1 MKYYILLLFVCVSL
15 TANAQLFST
24 RNGFIG
30 FYSETPFENIVAE
43 NNQVYAIMDVSK
55 KTIAFSMLMK
65 SFVFQKELM
74 QVHFNE
80 DYIESDKFPKAN
92 FTGSF
97 TETIDPSKNG
107 NFIVHVSGTMTM
119 HGIAKP
125 FTATASLVINNNT
138 IDGTSN
144 FTINPADFNIK
155 IPSLV
160 RKKIAQL
167 IDVKIKVS
175 LHP

>member
-1 MKYYILLLFVCVSL
+1 MSL

-24 RNGFIG
+24 RNGFVG

-43 NNQVYAIMDVSK
+43 NNQVYAILDISK

-97 TETIDPSKNG
+97 TEIIDPLKNG
-107 NFIVHVSGTMTM
+107 TIILHITGSMMM
-119 HGIAKP
+119 HGITKP
-125 FTATASLVINNNT
+125 FSTNATLIIKNNT
-138 IDGTSN
+138 LDGKSN
-144 FTINPADFNIK
+144 FKINPSDFNIE

-160 RKKIAQL
+160 RKKIAQQ

>member
-24 RNGFIG
+24 RNGFVG

-43 NNQVYAIMDVSK
+43 NNQVYAILDISK

-97 TETIDPSKNG
+97 TEIIDPLKNG
-107 NFIVHVSGTMTM
+107 TIILHITGSMMM
-119 HGIAKP
+119 HGITKP
-125 FTATASLVINNNT
+125 ISTNATLIIKNNT
-138 IDGTSN
+138 LDGTSN
-144 FTINPADFNIK
+144 FKINPSDFNIE

-160 RKKIAQL
+160 RKKIAQQ
-167 IDVKIKVS
+167 IDVHVKVS

>member
-1 MKYYILLLFVCVSL
+1 MSL

-24 RNGFIG
+24 RNGFVG

-43 NNQVYAIMDVSK
+43 NNQVYAIMDITK

-80 DYIESDKFPKAN
+80 DYIESDKFPKAS

-107 NFIVHVSGTMTM
+107 NVIVHVSGTMTM

-125 FTATASLVINNNT
+125 FTATASLAINNNT
-138 IDGTSN
+138 IEGTSN
-144 FTINPADFNIK
+144 FTINPVDFNIK

-160 RKKIAQL
+160 QKKIAQQ
-167 IDVKIKVS
+167 IDVKIKIS

>member
-1 MKYYILLLFVCVSL
+1 MKFSTLLLFACMSL

-24 RNGFIG
+24 RNGFVG

-43 NNQVYAIMDVSK
+43 NNQAYAILDITK

-80 DYIESDKFPKAN
+80 DYIDSDKFPKAN

-97 TETIDPSKNG
+97 TESIDPSKNG
-107 NFIVHVSGTMTM
+107 NVIVHVSGTMTM

-125 FTATASLVINNNT
+125 FTATASLVVNNNA

-160 RKKIAQL
+160 QKKIAQQ

>member
-1 MKYYILLLFVCVSL
+1 MKYYILLLLTCLSL
-15 TANAQLFST
+15 TVNAQLYST
-24 RNGFIG
+24 RTGFTG

-43 NNQVYAIMDVSK
+43 NNQVYAILDISK

-80 DYIESDKFPKAN
+80 DYIESDKYPKAN

-97 TETIDPSKNG
+97 TEIVDPLKNG
-107 NFIVHVSGTMTM
+107 TILLHISGSMMM
-119 HGIAKP
+119 HGITKP
-125 FTATASLVINNNT
+125 FSASATLVIQNNT

-144 FTINPADFNIK
+144 FKIDPADFNIK

-160 RKKIAQL
+160 RKKIADQV
-167 IDVKIKVS
+167 DVKVKVS